1 MFHQISTA
9 QWKNQLFLKPLW
21 TTLIRISNS
30 IVTRKGTITQRFE
43 GNRRPCYA
51 LRACPQ
57 QFGIAIECCLLISSD
72 IPVLSPEP
80 EVATLYSTKS
90 GSKRIFLSAK
100 VEIPPGHFDIYSL
113 PQVCAE
119 FSGPIRH
126 LFLLGDLR
134 HTRWN
139 ILESCLYVWSDK
151 YLWKSLGSAGSQT
164 FYELSKVNVKWLSI
178 IPSWQV
184 LYLNQ
189 LRTAVLIP
197 YGSALVFP
205 LSLAEKFDYGQ
216 SGFGSDTDR
225 FIIIPNL
232 IYYSVFLL
240 KALESLEL
248 Y

>member
-1 MFHQISTA
+1 MLCAESMPTA
-9 QWKNQLFLKPLW
+9 VWYCDWMLSSYLIRYSGFEPRARSGHIILYQVRIQEDFSQRKGWNSSWPLW
-21 TTLIRISNS
+21 YIQSSTGLCRILWAHTTSLSLRWL
-30 IVTRKGTITQRFE
+30 E
-43 GNRRPCYA
+43 AHA
-51 LRACPQ
+51 LK
-57 QFGIAIECCLLISSD
+57 
-72 IPVLSPEP
+72 
-80 EVATLYSTKS
+80 Y
-90 GSKRIFLSAK
+90 
-100 VEIPPGHFDIYSL
+100 
-113 PQVCAE
+113 
-119 FSGPIRH
+119 
-126 LFLLGDLR
+126 
-134 HTRWN
+134 
-139 ILESCLYVWSDK
+139 SCLYVWSDK

-184 LYLNQ
+184 LYLNR
-189 LRTAVLIP
+189 LRTAVLIS

>member
-1 MFHQISTA
+1 M
-9 QWKNQLFLKPLW
+9 
-21 TTLIRISNS
+21 
-30 IVTRKGTITQRFE
+30 
-43 GNRRPCYA
+43 
-51 LRACPQ
+51 
-57 QFGIAIECCLLISSD
+57 
-72 IPVLSPEP
+72 
-80 EVATLYSTKS
+80 ATLYSTKS

-119 FSGPIRH
+119 FYGPIRH

-151 YLWKSLGSAGSQT
+151 YLWKSLGSAGSRT

-189 LRTAVLIP
+189 LRTAVLIS

-232 IYYSVFLL
+232 IYYSVFFTESAGKPGIVLRGAKERSVKL
-240 KALESLEL
+240 DVWINRFTFVNLGRSNFRSSSALESLAPESGKKNIA
-248 Y
+248 